1 MEEFSVLRT
10 PAYPKWNGPLSQPT
24 YNERT
29 GYTLTYYEPIYD
41 VDLKIPGLGIAER
54 PFVPIQHIRKSR
66 GSRPFV
72 PRYLT
77 AEDMIQ
83 INLRAN
89 QRAKDILKDFHPS
102 QKASYESAHD
112 FRTKK
117 AIESRI
123 DEIRESCANVNSYY
137 QKAKKY
143 DFTREKLYNPRS
155 KLHFEDKDKV
165 KDIIL
170 EAKLE
175 NIDDLKEKLG
185 RDSFNHRQNFR
196 IKSLACKKDEEP
208 VELIEDLSADAAA
221 APAEGGRRSSRDTR
235 AEQLKMLQERIKKQE
250 SEADCFERT
259 FGRHLSK
266 LRGEVDSLCH
276 TADDYIADS
285 KYQTFNIERVFRRN

>member
-10 PAYPKWNGPLSQPT
+10 PAYPKWNGPLSQPSH
-24 YNERT
+24 NERT

-41 VDLKIPGLGIAER
+41 VDLKIPGMGIAER
-54 PFVPIQHIRKSR
+54 PFVPIQYTRKSR
-66 GSRPFV
+66 GTRPFV

-83 INLRAN
+83 INLRAD

-123 DEIRESCANVNSYY
+123 DEIRESCANANSYY

-143 DFTREKLYNPRS
+143 DFTRQQLYNPRS
-155 KLHFEDKDKV
+155 KVLLEDKNKV

-175 NIDDLKEKLG
+175 NINDLKEKLG

-208 VELIEDLSADAAA
+208 AELVENLTED
-221 APAEGGRRSSRDTR
+221 APEPGRKSSRDIR
-235 AEQLKMLQERIKKQE
+235 AEQLKMLQERFKKQE

-276 TADDYIADS
+276 TADDFISDS